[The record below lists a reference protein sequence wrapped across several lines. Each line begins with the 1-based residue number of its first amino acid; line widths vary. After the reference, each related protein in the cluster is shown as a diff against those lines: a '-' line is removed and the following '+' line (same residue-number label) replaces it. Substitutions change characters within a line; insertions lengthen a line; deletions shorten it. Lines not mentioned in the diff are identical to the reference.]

1 VSKEPTGVEVDVVPE
16 LEGDV
21 DLGLVA
27 RSVQQA
33 IATVEERDGEML
45 ARFGA
50 PPLNVSVRI
59 TGDAEMHELNRTYRR
74 VDRPTDVL
82 SFALAETESGPLP
95 PGESLQLGDVVIDLE
110 YARRQ
115 AQELDHSIDME
126 VSWLL
131 IHGALQ
137 LLGYSHDSE
146 EQAERME
153 GLETEALRA
162 LGFSRP

>member
-1 VSKEPTGVEVDVVPE
+1 MSEERTGVDVDVAPE

-33 IATVEERDGEML
+33 IATVEERDGRML
-45 ARFGA
+45 ARFDA
-50 PPLNVSVRI
+50 APLNVSVRI
-59 TGDAEMHELNRTYRR
+59 TGDAEMHDLNRTYRR

-82 SFALAETESGPLP
+82 SFALAETETGPLP
-95 PGESLQLGDVVIDLE
+95 PGEPLQLGDVVIDLD

-115 AQELDHSIDME
+115 AQELEHSMDME

-137 LLGYSHDSE
+137 LLGYSHGSE
-146 EQAERME
+146 EEAARME
-153 GLETEALRA
+153 GMETEALRA

>member
-1 VSKEPTGVEVDVVPE
+1 
-16 LEGDV
+16 
-21 DLGLVA
+21 
-27 RSVQQA
+27 
-33 IATVEERDGEML
+33 
-45 ARFGA
+45 
-50 PPLNVSVRI
+50 
-59 TGDAEMHELNRTYRR
+59 
-74 VDRPTDVL
+74 
-82 SFALAETESGPLP
+82 
-95 PGESLQLGDVVIDLE
+95 LQLGDVVIDLE